1 MKMKIKYEDAAY
13 IRRYKK
19 NHLMER
25 LVCTWYIQ
33 KINEVSGRMELYAKW
48 WFYLLTFIPLH
59 IFKLFACM
67 WDGGL
72 KEFEF
77 ESRKT
82 TYSTIIGFTNDDSN
96 TEFGRF
102 KEIWEKYYEK
112 N

>member
-1 MKMKIKYEDAAY
+1 MKKIKYEEAAY

-25 LVCTWYIQ
+25 LFCVWYIQ
-33 KINEVSGRMELYAKW
+33 KINEVSGRMELYVKW
-48 WFYLLTFIPLH
+48 WFYLLTFIPIH
-59 IFKLFACM
+59 IFKLLGCM

-72 KEFEF
+72 KEFKF
-77 ESRKT
+77 ESRKAT
-82 TYSTIIGFTNDDSN
+82 CNNVVGLTIDNSE

-102 KEIWEKYYEK
+102 KEVWEKYYEK